1 MLDSASVRRFLYSQH
16 IFTALRMTIG
26 IALPAVVLMIGMGQ
40 IAIGM
45 ACAIGALCVGLIDVP
60 GPLRRKHR
68 EMLGCALV
76 VSLTAGW
83 TMLGL
88 AHPALLWPTVL
99 GISFFGAFAVA
110 FGQKASIVGLNAMLV
125 MVIGMTQHGTF
136 REQLAYLAALTI
148 GGLGYTYYSL
158 AVCQWLR
165 YQMWQ
170 RALAE
175 CLFATARYFDRRA
188 DCYDPVVPLELC
200 YRELLA
206 AQMEVETTQQN
217 ARDLVLN
224 AMAGRHPERLGARRS
239 RLFNLFIDVIDL
251 HDMVLAAQTDFA
263 LLREHF
269 ADGDSL
275 DFLRDLMQKTALDL
289 EACAEALAS
298 SRLSR
303 SRYSVK
309 AELRALA
316 YDIEAARQVG
326 LPGKAPEAFAA
337 LLTSQ
342 QRVSVISRLIAKLH
356 DDTGSLTNTTGLPVD
371 KVVERFRSESDFGFS
386 RASLS
391 FTSSALRYALRFT
404 VAMAAALFVSRDVM
418 ASGHGNWILLTV
430 LVALRPGF
438 GLSRQRGRSRLF
450 GTLAG
455 CAATLLVLLFVHD
468 QRLLFALMIV
478 SLWLS
483 FGLMQLNYLASVFFT
498 SIEVLLLYHFLVP
511 SEMALIGERALDTLI
526 GAAIAAVASW
536 LFPFWE
542 SQLVLPQLRLVLDA
556 SCRYLATALGATEPD
571 NLDYRLLRRDTLTAL
586 SALKAMHERMLL
598 EPTSKRRAE
607 HALSELLLKCYL
619 LVSQVAALNQL
630 FNALPARRGEP
641 EVRRCVAAAG
651 RTLQQAEQSGK
662 APTEPEPPSRDA
674 NLRALQVATG
684 EIAEL
689 VQRIRSAPV
698 G

>member
-1 MLDSASVRRFLYSQH
+1 MLDSTALRRFLYSQH
-16 IFTALRMTIG
+16 FFTALRMTIG
-26 IALPAVVLMIGMGQ
+26 IAAPAVVLMIGFGQ

-60 GPLRRKHR
+60 GPMRRKHR
-68 EMLGCALV
+68 EMLGCALL

-88 AHPALLWPTVL
+88 AHPAILWPTVL

-110 FGQKASIVGLNAMLV
+110 FGQKASIIGLNAMLV
-125 MVIGMTQHGTF
+125 MVIGMTQHGSLHD
-136 REQLAYLAALTI
+136 QLAYLAALTL
-148 GGLGYTYYSL
+148 GGIGYTYYSL

-206 AQMEVETTQQN
+206 AQMAVETTQQN

-224 AMAGRHPERLGARRS
+224 AMAGRNPERLGARRS

-289 EACAEALAS
+289 EACAEAVAN
-298 SRLSR
+298 SRVSR

-316 YDIEAARQVG
+316 YDIEAARDAG
-326 LPGKAPEAFAA
+326 LPDKAPEAFAA
-337 LLTSQ
+337 LLASQ
-342 QRVSVISRLIAKLH
+342 QRVTVISRMIAKLH

-371 KVVERFRSESDFGFS
+371 QVVARFRSESDFGFS
-386 RASLS
+386 RTSLS
-391 FTSSALRYALRFT
+391 FASSALRYALRFT
-404 VAMAAALFVSRDVM
+404 LAMAAALFISRDM
-418 ASGHGNWILLTV
+418 IGGGHGNWILLTV

-438 GLSRQRGRSRLF
+438 GLSRQRGRSRLY

-455 CAATLLVLLFVHD
+455 CVATLLVLTFVHD
-468 QRLLFALMIV
+468 ERVLFGLMIV

-542 SQLVLPQLRLVLDA
+542 SQLVVPQLRQVLDA
-556 SCRYLATALGATEPD
+556 SRRYLATALGPTEPD
-571 NLDYRLLRRDTLTAL
+571 NLDYRLLRRETLTAL
-586 SALKAMHERMLL
+586 STLSAMHDRMLL
-598 EPTSKRRAE
+598 EPVSKRRAE
-607 HALSELLLKCYL
+607 HALSEFLLKNYL
-619 LVSQVAALNQL
+619 LVSQVASLTHL

-641 EVRRCVAAAG
+641 EVRRCIDAAG
-651 RTLQQAEQSGK
+651 QLLLQVEQSGK
-662 APTEPEPPSRDA
+662 APLEPEPPSRDA
-674 NLRALQVATG
+674 NLRALQQATG

-689 VQRIRSAPV
+689 AQRIRSAPV